1 MCNKLIIIQDDLW
14 KAVNSH
20 WNLEH
25 SLSSS
30 GVQQQ
35 ASSSSDSGTELCAV
49 VAISEIAIWRFRQR
63 GKTERAGAW
72 RMRPAVCPS
81 TAAAARTQDWAKEGD
96 RIPRGCGDSFPL
108 YVADSLSH
116 GILLVHLY
124 LGGAHSFW
132 GPRAVAHLA
141 PPRAGPATQPL
152 SSLAR
157 GPAGVIVSTQ
167 RTRARVV
174 YAEPC
179 RVAYYM
185 R

>member
-116 GILLVHLY
+116 CVSYTAYYLY
-124 LGGAHSFW
+124 IYTWGGA
-132 GPRAVAHLA
+132 P
-141 PPRAGPATQPL
+141 
-152 SSLAR
+152 
-157 GPAGVIVSTQ
+157 
-167 RTRARVV
+167 
-174 YAEPC
+174 
-179 RVAYYM
+179 
-185 R
+185 

>member
-116 GILLVHLY
+116 CVSYTAYYLY
-124 LGGAHSFW
+124 IYTWGGAPSFW

-141 PPRAGPATQPL
+141 PPLGPALVKMHT
-152 SSLAR
+152 SKNY
-157 GPAGVIVSTQ
+157 IVQ
-167 RTRARVV
+167 F
-174 YAEPC
+174 C
-179 RVAYYM
+179 
-185 R
+185 